1 MHRFVALLICLMSG
15 IGTSAAAD
23 LVDCNGAPFRTYI
36 KADKAFAC
44 EELGREDIVAGG
56 SSVVI
61 RAVKDKS
68 TDIQWVDQYV
78 QQALDAA
85 ANSIS
90 AYDAYAQQLGF
101 KFANVTIV
109 ALDPGTVKES
119 FGGEAFN
126 GAYADADPW
135 KFQGDC
141 IVRVHIPNL
150 AQMDADF
157 IRAVMAHEVF
167 HCVQGWSFEKA
178 TTIDQEA
185 AKWWVEGTAV
195 FFAGFVQD
203 ERSNLEKHAQ
213 EFANSIG
220 VKPLTQ
226 QSYASVPFFAYV
238 WSEGPD
244 KMASFF
250 AGLSETK
257 SEDAQQDATLAALGE
272 DTLQRFG
279 QALIDGKI
287 ALPNGYT
294 FPAPP
299 DQVETTT
306 IDDDQKMIELEVK
319 RFTLVRHALHFVN
332 GTYNAW
338 AGGSPFYKRDQ
349 MGGEWS
355 ELDPSEQ
362 IEPDNCKDIK
372 MVLTARFITEGFA
385 SKTALSASRLKKC
398 LECTKMPKVDQC
410 VVGKWQM
417 SNEALLTYLQAT
429 NGQNQATNFSG
440 VGGSAFLVF
449 NKDGTAQ
456 FVAEGLK
463 IGAEV
468 KIAED
473 NEDMILVNVEANGID
488 SGEWGTGEG
497 GAMNYCAKETS
508 LAFNIRVELP
518 TGLVNESEEQGL
530 LSDSVWSYSCAGNDL
545 ALRYV
550 GPNTLPDGIEPRWQ
564 LTRAP

>member
-1 MHRFVALLICLMSG
+1 MHRLFVLLMYLAGG

-36 KADKAFAC
+36 KADKAYAC
-44 EELGREDIVAGG
+44 EEIGREDMVAGG

-78 QQALDAA
+78 QQAVDAA

-109 ALDPGTVKES
+109 ALDPGTVTES

-135 KFQGDC
+135 KFKGDC

-157 IRAVMAHEVF
+157 MRAVMAHEVF

-178 TTIDQEA
+178 TIVDQEA
-185 AKWWVEGTAV
+185 AKWWVEGSAV
-195 FFAGFVQD
+195 FFAGFVHD

-213 EFANSIG
+213 TFANSIG
-220 VKPLTQ
+220 VVPLTQ
-226 QSYASVPFFAYV
+226 QSYASVPFFAYI

-250 AGLSETK
+250 AGLADTK
-257 SEDAQQDATLAALGE
+257 GEDAQQDATLAALGE
-272 DTLQRFG
+272 DILQRFG
-279 QALIDGKI
+279 QTLIDGKI

-299 DQVETTT
+299 EQVETTT
-306 IDDDQKMIELEVK
+306 IDDDQKTIELEVK

-338 AGGSPFYKRDQ
+338 AGGSSFYKREQ
-349 MGGEWS
+349 SGGEWS
-355 ELDPSEQ
+355 ELDPMES
-362 IEPDNCKDIK
+362 IEPASCKDVR
-372 MVLTARFITEGFA
+372 MLLAARFITEA
-385 SKTALSASRLKKC
+385 YADKVVLSTHRQKEC
-398 LECTKMPKVDQC
+398 LECVKMPKVDQC
-410 VVGKWQM
+410 VVGKWKM

-429 NGQNQATNFSG
+429 NGQKSASAFSG
-440 VGGSAFLVF
+440 VGGSAYLLF
-449 NKDGTAQ
+449 NADGGAQ

-473 NEDMILVNVEANGID
+473 SDDMVLVNVEANGID
-488 SGEWGTGEG
+488 SGEWGTDEG

-518 TGLVNESEEQGL
+518 TGMVNETEEQGML
-530 LSDSVWSYSCAGNDL
+530 ADSLWTYSCAGNDL

-550 GPNTLPDGIEPRWQ
+550 GPNILPDGVEPRWQ